1 MSNNEEYFARIPY
14 ALYDALEKDEITL
27 TMFAVM
33 IWLYK
38 WADWSIGTVR
48 KACAER
54 LMWATDGTIAKRT
67 LQQAI
72 HDLHVSGLITCHRK
86 GGSKK
91 PYKVTINNYLALSGA
106 RKGSVIN
113 PSEIKSWRGSDS
125 SSCTD
130 GRVEDD
136 TEAYTEDDTEAYTE
150 DDTDVAPTTRDFSDS
165 ARESFPESV
174 QEIVVSLPADLP
186 SDAASGGEPESISN
200 SIYSVIHERFPDV
213 FPDSD
218 EIKSIWNL
226 VDKDLSLLETALKIT
241 RVKAWAEL
249 IQTPENLV
257 FRLSPN
263 PKTGKSILLEK
274 ARKANAAKKAHEQ
287 KQKEVEE
294 YHKVHGYPRF
304 ILKETCD
311 YCLAEY
317 SLDEHDACPHCLPVS
332 SPERRAIADKSRA
345 EDRAA
350 QEQIDFK
357 KAHPFVCKW
366 CGFPRY
372 MNQQR
377 LDEHEAECAKNPDAV
392 KRAPVAARFG
402 FQVDDI

>member
-14 ALYDALEKDEITL
+14 ALYDALEKDGITL

-33 IWLYK
+33 TWLYK
-38 WADWSIGTVR
+38 WADWSTGTVR

-54 LMWATDGTIAKRT
+54 LMWATNGTIAKRT

-72 HDLHVSGLITCHRK
+72 HDLHVSCLITCHRK

-125 SSCTD
+125 SSCAD
-130 GRVEDD
+130 RRVEDD
-136 TEAYTEDDTEAYTE
+136 TETYTEDN
-150 DDTDVAPTTRDFSDS
+150 TDVAPTTRDFSDS
-165 ARESFPESV
+165 ARESFPESA

-186 SDAASGGEPESISN
+186 SDAASGGESESIPN
-200 SIYSVIHERFPDV
+200 SIHSVIHERFPDV
-213 FPDSD
+213 SPDQD

-226 VDKDLSLLETALKIT
+226 VGKDLSLLETALKIT
-241 RVKAWAEL
+241 RVKAWAEM

-294 YHKVHGYPRF
+294 YHKVHGHPRF
-304 ILKETCD
+304 VLKETCD
-311 YCLAEY
+311 HCLAEY
-317 SLDEHDACPHCLPVS
+317 SLVEHDECPHCFPVS
-332 SPERRAIADKSRA
+332 GPERGAIADKSRA

-350 QEQIDFK
+350 QEEIDFK

-372 MNQQR
+372 TNQQR
-377 LDEHEAECAKNPDAV
+377 LDEHEAECEKNPEAV
-392 KRAPVAARFG
+392 KRAPVAAQFG